1 MRAHPIMPDRKKKF
15 STESAGLAL
24 PFLLCGCSS
33 APLQNVLGS
42 FFPSWMICVVLGA
55 VSSAL
60 LRALIGMFGVHE
72 AVPVPMLTYLAF
84 ALFITFLIWLLVFG
98 H

>member
-1 MRAHPIMPDRKKKF
+1 MHAHRIMQNRKNYFPI
-15 STESAGLAL
+15 ESAGLAL
-24 PFLLCGCSS
+24 PLFLCGCSS

-42 FFPSWMICVVLGA
+42 FFPSWMICVILGA

-60 LRALIGMFGVHE
+60 LRAVIGMFGVHE
-72 AVPVPMLTYLAF
+72 AVPIPMLTYLAF
-84 ALFITFLIWLLVFG
+84 ALSITFLIWLLVFG

>member
-1 MRAHPIMPDRKKKF
+1 MRANLIMQNRKKYF
-15 STESAGLAL
+15 SIESAGLAL
-24 PFLLCGCSS
+24 PLFLCGCSS

-60 LRALIGMFGVHE
+60 LRALIGMFGMQE

-84 ALFITFLIWLLVFG
+84 ALSITFLIWLLVFG

>member
-1 MRAHPIMPDRKKKF
+1 M
-15 STESAGLAL
+15 
-24 PFLLCGCSS
+24 
-33 APLQNVLGS
+33 
-42 FFPSWMICVVLGA
+42 LGA

-60 LRALIGMFGVHE
+60 LRALIGMFGVPE

-84 ALFITFLIWLLVFG
+84 ALSITFLIWLLVFG